1 MTRYQGLQTIA
12 RFALILAS
20 IVIVQGILSFRFP
33 VFAYFDLPLIYSIY
47 YGFSLA
53 KPSGSVALG
62 SVLGLM
68 QDSLSGVALGTNA
81 FTKTL
86 IGFLSAIAGG
96 RFDVDQTLTRVLA
109 LTLFTILDSVLK
121 VVLGVLVR
129 PAPVEASGWSLGTLV
144 LSAGFNVLVGLVLFG
159 YGSRYGHATA

>member
-1 MTRYQGLQTIA
+1 MNRYRGFQRIA
-12 RFALILAS
+12 RFAVVLAS
-20 IVIVQGILSFRFP
+20 IVIVQGILSLRFR
-33 VFAYFDLPLIYSIY
+33 VFAYFDLPLIYSVY
-47 YGFSLA
+47 YGFTLA
-53 KPSGSVALG
+53 KPTGSVALG

-86 IGFLSAIAGG
+86 TCFLASIAGS
-96 RFDVDQTLTRVLA
+96 RFDVDQTLTRVFA
-109 LTLFTILDSVLK
+109 LILFTFLDSVLK
-121 VVLGVLVR
+121 VVLGAVVQSG
-129 PAPVEASGWSLGTLV
+129 PAEPYGLSLGALI